1 MENVIALHKN
11 HYKSTDNVL
20 LVLKLKS
27 LITILKNVC
36 VLRENYMLMD
46 NVIVIHR
53 NHYKSTDNVS
63 LVLQIKFSIMV
74 PKSVNVLLEKSLITI
89 LQNVNVQ

>member
-11 HYKSTDNVL
+11 HYKSMDNAL

-36 VLRENYMLMD
+36 VHKENYLLMD
-46 NVIVIHR
+46 NVVVIHKI
-53 NHYKSTDNVS
+53 HYKSMDNVL
-63 LVLQIKFSIMV
+63 LVLKLKSSIIV
-74 PKSVNVLLEKSLITI
+74 PKSVNVLLEKPLIKI
-89 LQNVNVQ
+89 L